1 MQTEHVQHDEITL
14 EHLMSISTGSIKTF
28 DNWLSEEDH
37 HKVLQ
42 YTDHDGQQKTLYGL
56 SFDKYGESEF
66 DENTPNSGL
75 AHIISPNHPI
85 YTTIASK
92 VKKHTDSTIYDM
104 SINCIP
110 MGELPFWHPD
120 IPVQALP
127 PSEKALTFLY
137 YPHKEWDVNEGG
149 ETHFVIDKV
158 CYALPPLPNRMVMFD
173 SRIVHRATPFRNRT
187 RFSVAI
193 KVATN
198 NDYRITPEKSYVPK
212 NK

>member
-1 MQTEHVQHDEITL
+1 MISLTSSSVALTSYNFPWAQEASSEHISSCHSCALPFQESDSVQTEHVQHDEITL

-85 YTTIASK
+85 YTTIANK

-104 SINCIP
+104 YIRYICTI
-110 MGELPFWHPD
+110 LH
-120 IPVQALP
+120 
-127 PSEKALTFLY
+127 
-137 YPHKEWDVNEGG
+137 
-149 ETHFVIDKV
+149 
-158 CYALPPLPNRMVMFD
+158 
-173 SRIVHRATPFRNRT
+173 
-187 RFSVAI
+187 
-193 KVATN
+193 N
-198 NDYRITPEKSYVPK
+198 N
-212 NK
+212 